1 MSELKKF
8 LLPDIG
14 MDEVEIT
21 EVYCSVGDSIECE
34 QDILSVEGDKASM
47 DVPSSVKGVVKEVN
61 VVMGDK
67 ISEGDLIFMYTPVA
81 DANVTSKK
89 VIDVKA
95 VKVSVARSVK
105 KITAVAPATQKSVE
119 KITAVAPATQEICV
133 PDIGGD
139 EVEVTDIMLAVGD
152 FFEAEQDMLGVEGD
166 KASMEIPAPF
176 AGTVVEVKV
185 AVGDKV
191 SEGTVLFIATSVAA
205 TAPISKSAPDVAV
218 TNKPAPEVAVPNAP
232 AAKVP
237 VSNTPVVA
245 DHTSDRS
252 QSNGGA
258 IYASPSVRRLSREF
272 GVDLRQV
279 EGTGRKNRIVKE
291 DVKAFVKYELSR
303 AKGNGANIGGGTGM
317 DVMPYP
323 EIDYAKFGEIEI
335 KPLSRIQKI
344 SGPTLHRN
352 WVTIPHVTQFD
363 EADITD
369 LEAFRKDQNAIA
381 VKQDLG
387 LKISPLVFMMKAVAK
402 ALQDFPNFNA
412 SLSSD
417 GESII
422 FKKYINV
429 GIAVDTP
436 NGLVVPVIKNVIS
449 RGIYDLSRELGEISK
464 KARAGKLTQRDMQG
478 GSMTIS
484 SLGGIGGTQFSPIV
498 NAPEVAI
505 LGVSK
510 SAIKPVWDGK
520 QFSPRLMVPLAL
532 SYDHRVV
539 DGADG
544 ARFITAINHYLSDLR
559 TLIL

>member
-34 QDILSVEGDKASM
+34 QDILAVEGDKASM
-47 DVPSSVKGVVKEVN
+47 DVPSSVKGVVKEIN
-61 VVMGDK
+61 VLVGDK
-67 ISEGDLIFMYTPVA
+67 ISEGDLVFMYAPTEDMKGINKA
-81 DANVTSKK
+81 EDAKDITQKVTEVKTQK
-89 VIDVKA
+89 VPFVTTVTEIT
-95 VKVSVARSVK
+95 SVAPVTK
-105 KITAVAPATQKSVE
+105 EV
-119 KITAVAPATQEICV
+119 CV

-139 EVEVTDIMLAVGD
+139 EVEVTDIAMAIGD
-152 FFEAEQDMLGVEGD
+152 VFEAEQEMLTVEGD

-191 SEGTVLFIATSVAA
+191 SVGTVLFIATSAA
-205 TAPISKSAPDVAV
+205 VLAPISQGATEVVPEMAVTNAPAPTVAV
-218 TNKPAPEVAVPNAP
+218 TNTPAVFEDLGDQ
-232 AAKVP
+232 AA
-237 VSNTPVVA
+237 
-245 DHTSDRS
+245 HHE
-252 QSNGGA
+252 GA

-272 GVDLRQV
+272 GVDLKQV
-279 EGTGRKNRIVKE
+279 RGTGRKNRILKE
-291 DVKAFVKYELSR
+291 DVQAFVKYKLSQ
-303 AKGNGANIGGGTGM
+303 AQANGGNIGGGSGM

-344 SGPTLHRN
+344 SGPILHRN

-369 LEAFRKDQNAIA
+369 LEAFRKQQNSIA

-402 ALQDFPNFNA
+402 VLQDFPHFNA

-417 GESII
+417 GENLIL
-422 FKKYINV
+422 KKYINV

-436 NGLVVPVIKNVIS
+436 NGLVVPVLKNVIN

-484 SLGGIGGTQFSPIV
+484 SLGGIGGTQFTPIV

-510 SAIKPVWDGK
+510 SAMKPVWDGK
-520 QFSPRLMVPLAL
+520 QFSPRLMVPLSL